1 MDSVEILDT
10 YHRFR
15 GENGMM
21 EVMAIN
27 MQNNKDNYSGIFD
40 NDQDIVT
47 GVTQFDRM
55 PYNLYF
61 RINELMDSTKG
72 LAQYNKMVKGAK
84 TIQDTAI
91 KFRRWMFLDFDPIR
105 DGGVSDI
112 ASSNE
117 ELACAK
123 NKTIEVRAYLTSL
136 GFPQPV
142 ICCSAN
148 GYHALY
154 RLGDIENTE
163 AVKETLKNAISR
175 ISMQF
180 TDEHVDIDKK
190 VFNAARLTKFYNS
203 VSHKGSN
210 TELRP
215 HRKSSVL
222 ACPSDIKSVP
232 FELIEKLSSEF
243 TEMTKPD
250 VKPRSQ
256 SYYGNQREQ
265 FSVDDFIQKH
275 GLSVLKEVNMGDGT
289 RKIVLSECPFHPEHG
304 KDSAIFV
311 NRDGAISF
319 TCFHNGCSGNDWHA
333 LRLMFEPNAYD
344 EKPMQQVSP
353 CYRQAQAP
361 AKEKKYV
368 IKEETEEL
376 GAKWMEMSQ
385 IKKVDIESL
394 EHIKTG
400 VNDLD
405 KAMHGLYFGEVTIVS
420 GSNSSGKSSWLNNVI
435 LSSIEQKYKTALWS
449 GELPA
454 YVLKM
459 WIQQVA
465 AGKKHC
471 APSKTKGLYYVPD
484 VTGKK
489 IDEWMDGMFFLYNND
504 YTNNW
509 EQIFNDMDVMVQK
522 GVKLFVLDNL
532 YAMDI
537 DGYDGDKNTKQK
549 CLIVEI
555 CKYAKKNAVHIIL
568 VAHPRKS
575 MGFLR
580 KSDISGSSDLTNA
593 VDNVLICHR
602 VNRDFLKFGG
612 EFLGVGEINQY
623 QNFGN
628 VIECCKNRMFGV
640 MDYLV
645 GTYYEIESRRFKNSE
660 NEELEYGWN
669 TEAKYI
675 QQSFEQGKEVNP
687 FTPNTNFDGNGK
699 DNFTGN
705 EECPF

>member
-1 MDSVEILDT
+1 MNSDELLDT
-10 YHRFR
+10 FHMFR
-15 GENGMM
+15 GDNGLM

-40 NDQDIVT
+40 NDRDILN
-47 GVTQFDRM
+47 GVIQFDKM

-61 RINELMDSTKG
+61 RINELMDSTRG

-84 TIQDTAI
+84 TIQDSAI
-91 KFRRWMFLDFDPIR
+91 KFRRWLFLDFDPIR

-112 ASSNE
+112 ASSDD
-117 ELACAK
+117 ELSMAK
-123 NKTIEVRAYLTSL
+123 KKTIEVRAFLTSI
-136 GFPQPV
+136 GFPQPI

-154 RLGDIENTE
+154 RLNNVENTE
-163 AVKETLKNAISR
+163 ETKETLKNAISR
-175 ISMQF
+175 VSMQF
-180 TDEHVDIDKK
+180 TDENVDIDRK

-222 ACPSDIKSVP
+222 ACPENISTVP
-232 FELIEKLSSEF
+232 FELIEKLSNEF
-243 TEMTKPD
+243 IDMTKPD
-250 VKPRSQ
+250 VKPQRQ
-256 SYYGNQREQ
+256 SYYNGNREQ
-265 FSVDDFIQKH
+265 FNIDDFISKH
-275 GLSVLKEVNMGDGT
+275 GIGVLKEINMADGT
-289 RKIVLSECPFHPEHG
+289 RKIILNECPFHKEHG

-319 TCFHNGCSGNDWHA
+319 TCFHNGCTGNDWHA

-344 EKPMQQVSP
+344 EKPSQ
-353 CYRQAQAP
+353 QAQQFYRAP
-361 AKEKKYV
+361 YQQAQKKYV
-368 IKEETEEL
+368 IKEETSEL
-376 GAKWMEMSQ
+376 GAKWLEMSN
-385 IKKVDIESL
+385 IKRVDIESL

-400 VNDLD
+400 VFELD
-405 KAMHGLYFGEVTIVS
+405 KVMHGLYLGEVTIVS

-435 LSSIEQKYKTALWS
+435 LSAIEQNYKAALWS

-465 AGKKHC
+465 AGRKNCK
-471 APSKTKGLYYVPD
+471 PSKTQGLFYVPD
-484 VTGKK
+484 YVGKK
-489 IDEWMDGMFFLYNND
+489 IDSWMDGKFFLYNNE

-509 EQIFNDMDVMVQK
+509 EQIFNDMDSMVSA

-537 DGYDGDKNTKQK
+537 EKYDGDKNNKQK

-555 CKYAKKNAVHIIL
+555 CKYAKKNMVHIVL
-568 VAHPRKS
+568 VAHPKKS
-575 MGFLR
+575 TAFLR
-580 KSDISGSSDLTNA
+580 KDDISGTSDLTNA
-593 VDNVLICHR
+593 VDNVLILHR

-612 EFLGVGEINQY
+612 EFLGAGEINQY
-623 QNFGN
+623 QSFGN
-628 VIECCKNRMFGV
+628 VVECCKNRMFGV

-645 GTYYEIESRRFKNSE
+645 GMYYEIESRRFKNFD
-660 NEELEYGWN
+660 NEDLDYSWDTN
-669 TEAKYI
+669 AKAV
-675 QQSFEQGKEVNP
+675 QSSISDGIKQNP
-687 FTPNTNFDGNGK
+687 FSPNTCFDGNSYSDMNSK
-699 DNFTGN
+699 ED
-705 EECPF
+705 CPF